1 MPVHSPLTNPSVES
15 DTPSTQGRVARI
27 KGTPENNPLANP
39 SVESGKSPAQRFV
52 ARFKGMNLLILFTV
66 VLPTLLSAFYFGFI
80 GSDIYIS
87 ESSFVI
93 RGPERQT
100 SNPLGM
106 ILKGAGFSRSQD
118 DGYAVQDFILSRDAL
133 RALNERLGLRN
144 TFASKDVDIF
154 SRFPGFE
161 WWDDSFEALHKYYQ
175 KHVEV
180 QLDNVSSVVT
190 LTTRAFTNEDS
201 FRMNQQLLEMSEAL
215 VNQLNER
222 GQQDL
227 IRFAAH
233 EVAEAETKAKAAAL
247 ILAQYRNEQGII
259 DPERQS
265 VIPLQQIAKIQDE
278 LIATKIQL
286 AQLQLL
292 AKDNPQIPALKKRA
306 QFLEAEIETESM
318 RVAGG
323 DRSLASKA
331 AGFQRLALE
340 KEFADKQFT
349 IALASLEQ
357 ARNEAQRKQLYLER
371 IGQPSKPDMAMEPRR
386 LRGVAAT
393 FILGLI
399 AYGVI
404 TILLAGI
411 REHQD

>member
-1 MPVHSPLTNPSVES
+1 M
-15 DTPSTQGRVARI
+15 
-27 KGTPENNPLANP
+27 KNPLANTA
-39 SVESGKSPAQRFV
+39 VESNMSSTEGRIAPI
-52 ARFKGMNLLILFTV
+52 KGINRLFLSTV
-66 VLPTLLSAFYFGFI
+66 VLPTLLCAVYFARI
-80 GSDIYIS
+80 ASDVYIS

-93 RGPERQT
+93 RGPERQAAT
-100 SNPLGM
+100 PLGM
-106 ILKGAGFSRSQD
+106 ILKGAGFTRSQD

-144 TFASKDVDIF
+144 AFANKDVDMF
-154 SRFPGFE
+154 SRFAGLE
-161 WWDDSFEALHKYYQ
+161 WWDDSFEALHKYYR
-175 KHVEV
+175 KHVDV
-180 QLDNVSSVVT
+180 QLDSVSSVVT
-190 LTTRAFTNEDS
+190 LTTRAFTDEDS
-201 FRMNQQLLEMSEAL
+201 FRMNQLLLEMSEAL

-233 EVAEAETKAKAAAL
+233 EVAEAEKQAKAAAL
-247 ILAQYRNEQGII
+247 TLAQYRNEKGVI

-286 AQLQLL
+286 VQLQML
-292 AKDNPQIPALKKRA
+292 AKGNPQIPALKKRA
-306 QFLEAEIETESM
+306 KFLEAEIEAESM

-323 DRSLASKA
+323 GRSLASKA
-331 AGFQRLALE
+331 AEFQRLALE
-340 KEFADKQFT
+340 KEFADKQLT
-349 IALASLEQ
+349 IALVSLEQ

-371 IGQPSKPDMAMEPRR
+371 IAQPSKPDMAMEPRR

-393 FILGLI
+393 CILGLI
-399 AYGVI
+399 VYGVI
-404 TILLAGI
+404 TILIAGI

>member
-1 MPVHSPLTNPSVES
+1 MKSTFTDPSVED
-15 DTPSTQGRVARI
+15 DTSSPQRRGSRLKRM
-27 KGTPENNPLANP
+27 NPLFL
-39 SVESGKSPAQRFV
+39 V
-52 ARFKGMNLLILFTV
+52 IV
-66 VLPTLLSAFYFGFI
+66 VLPTLLAAVYFGRI
-80 GSDIYIS
+80 ASEVYIS

-93 RGPERQT
+93 RGPERQ
-100 SNPLGM
+100 SANPLGM
-106 ILKGAGFSRSQD
+106 ILKGAGFTRSQD

-133 RALNERLGLRN
+133 RALNERQGLR
-144 TFASKDVDIF
+144 TAFASKDVDIF
-154 SRFPGFE
+154 SRFAGLE
-161 WWDDSFEALHKYYQ
+161 WWDDSFESLHTYYH
-175 KHVEV
+175 KHVDV
-180 QLDNVSSVVT
+180 QLDSVSSVVT
-190 LTTRAFTNEDS
+190 LTTRAFTDEDS
-201 FRMNQQLLEMSEAL
+201 FRMNQHLLEMSEAL

-247 ILAQYRNEQGII
+247 TLAQYRNEQGII

-292 AKDNPQIPALKKRA
+292 AKGNPQIPALKNRA
-306 QFLEAEIETESM
+306 QFLEAEIQAESM

-331 AGFQRLALE
+331 GEFQRLALD
-340 KEFADKQFT
+340 KEFADKQLT
-349 IALASLEQ
+349 IALVSLEQ

-371 IGQPSKPDMAMEPRR
+371 IAQPSKPDMAMEPRR
-386 LRGVAAT
+386 IRGVVAT
-393 FILGLI
+393 CILGLI

-404 TILLAGI
+404 TILIAGI